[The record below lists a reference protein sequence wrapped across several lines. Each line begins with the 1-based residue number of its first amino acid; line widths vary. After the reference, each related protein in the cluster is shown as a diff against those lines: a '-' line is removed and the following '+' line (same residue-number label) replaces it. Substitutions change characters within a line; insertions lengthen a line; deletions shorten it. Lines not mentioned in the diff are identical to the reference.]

1 MLFQSFSCKVFYF
14 KIKVI
19 TGKYFYCHLSLL
31 IFEKAISATFSGF
44 VIYFKVEPS
53 KKTALF
59 ALMKAL

>member
-14 KIKVI
+14 KITVI
-19 TGKYFYCHLSLL
+19 TEKYLYCHLSLL
-31 IFEKAISATFSGF
+31 IFEKAIGATFSGF